1 MTEQEQ
7 YYTARI
13 AARNSQDAAAFIRLG
28 QLYDKGIGTR
38 ENHVLAMYFFKKALA
53 LGCEEAKD
61 YILFEYEN
69 NNTDLA
75 KAINDAYQENFPSP
89 PIALEDFKELV
100 EKERV
105 KKNYGII
112 SSTLHNHM
120 DDFYPEYSE
129 EKAIDDI
136 LNDRDTIDADLY
148 YAISSEDV
156 QIEFNTDIID
166 RLLQQLYAP
175 VLKDEKVMEQI
186 KAQEELDTHNHDE
199 KELIQAIVNFTGHYG
214 DFCKEYSIPSAEIAP
229 IEDFVTSPYI
239 SMSAMS
245 LLRKQILKCLLST
258 KDIDLMLMDRFLQKR
273 YDDEEMLN
281 ICEELEEDV
290 RNTWIFL
297 LVFVEIN
304 VNMSYLM
311 RQYQELLQDFKS
323 QRYDKLANLL
333 NDFVDR
339 LTEADI
345 THTLPKFT
353 VDNLPPIEL

>member
-75 KAINDAYQENFPSP
+75 KAINDAYQDNFPSP
-89 PIALEDFKELV
+89 PIALEVFKELV

-112 SSTLHNHM
+112 SSTLHDHM

-148 YAISSEDV
+148 YATCSEDL
-156 QIEFNTDIID
+156 QYEFNTDIID

-199 KELIQAIVNFTGHYG
+199 KELIQSIVNFTGHYG
-214 DFCKEYSIPSAEIAP
+214 DFCKEHSIPPAEITP
-229 IEDFVTSPYI
+229 VEDFVMSPYI

-245 LLRKQILKCLLST
+245 LFRKQMLKCLLPIR
-258 KDIDLMLMDRFLQKR
+258 DIDPTLMDRFLQKR
-273 YDDEEMLN
+273 YADEEILN
-281 ICEELEEDV
+281 IFEELEEFRD
-290 RNTWIFL
+290 TWCFIL
-297 LVFVEIN
+297 DFVEIN
-304 VNMSYLM
+304 VNMAYLM
-311 RQYQELLQDFKS
+311 RHYQELLQNFKS
-323 QRYDKLANLL
+323 HRYDKLADHL
-333 NDFVDR
+333 NCFVDR

-345 THTLPKFT
+345 THSLPKFT
-353 VDNLPPIEL
+353 ADNFPPIEL